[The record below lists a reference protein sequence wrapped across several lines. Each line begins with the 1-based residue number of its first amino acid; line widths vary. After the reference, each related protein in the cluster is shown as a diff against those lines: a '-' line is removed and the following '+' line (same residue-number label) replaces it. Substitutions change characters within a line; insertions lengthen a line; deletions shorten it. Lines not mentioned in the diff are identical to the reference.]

1 MSLAALATI
10 DDVQAI
16 IGRDLT
22 ATQVTAGTRLLDM
35 ASGMVRRY
43 TRQTISLVT
52 NEAVTLSGNWT
63 NTLELPQRQ
72 VISVSSVTFAG
83 ANAPLTT
90 YSLDGSTLILGTGSY
105 MPDFGALSWGNANMS
120 GPAGSTQGIQATG
133 PSWMG
138 PTAKINVVYTHGYAD
153 VPQDI
158 VNEVAGMVALQLNAE
173 VGINSEQIGSY
184 KVQYA
189 RTGAGGMTLS
199 DETKNVLNFYRRR
212 AVSSPIAPRR

>member
-1 MSLAALATI
+1 MTLPALATI

-22 ATQVTAGTRLLDM
+22 PAQVTAGTRLLDM
-35 ASGMVRRY
+35 ASGMVRGY
-43 TRQTISLVT
+43 TRQTITLTT
-52 NEAVTLSGNWT
+52 NDSVTLSGNWT
-63 NTLELPQRQ
+63 NSLELPERPIQ
-72 VISVSSVTFAG
+72 SVSSVTFAG

-90 YSLDGSTLILGTGSY
+90 YTLNGSALVLGTGSF

-120 GPAGSTQGIQATG
+120 GPAGSTVGIQATG

-138 PTAKINVVYTHGYAD
+138 PTAKITVVYTHGYAE

-189 RTGAGGMTLS
+189 RQGAGGMSLS
-199 DETKNVLNFYRRR
+199 DETKNVLNLYRRR
-212 AVSSPIAPRR
+212 AMSSEIAPRR